1 MKIKLN
7 SSIIEIS
14 DNTTLKKLLQ
24 TELNITP
31 EKKGVAVALNETII
45 PREKWETTYLSEND
59 EILIIIAA
67 QGG

>member
-7 SSIIEIS
+7 SSNIEIS
-14 DNTTLKKLLQ
+14 DNTTLKELLQ

-59 EILIIIAA
+59 EILIITAA

>member
-1 MKIKLN
+1 MKVKLN

-14 DNTTLKKLLQ
+14 DNTTLKELLQ
-24 TELNITP
+24 KELNITP
-31 EKKGVAVALNETII
+31 EKKGIAVAINETII

-59 EILIIIAA
+59 EILIITAA